1 MQRLYLELTSLE
13 NRGITI
19 WLEGAKSSSQDVA
32 SQLCVQEEST
42 YMRDYIF
49 DEGVLKEVHFDKIRK
64 DLPVT
69 SRNWNRMTEFLNARS
84 YCLCSEYYLIK
95 RQRELPPEFTISR
108 GRSRFSFCGTQKMA
122 DANSFDFVLQYATM

>member
-1 MQRLYLELTSLE
+1 MMNICKDSIWSLRLC
-13 NRGITI
+13 ITI

-64 DLPVT
+64 DLP
-69 SRNWNRMTEFLNARS
+69 
-84 YCLCSEYYLIK
+84 
-95 RQRELPPEFTISR
+95 
-108 GRSRFSFCGTQKMA
+108 
-122 DANSFDFVLQYATM
+122 

>member
-1 MQRLYLELTSLE
+1 MTYFCHFIHCNRKHTVCRGSDSAIFLYITKRNQRIPFGIFSDLGESNVNDEHMQRLYLELTSLE

-49 DEGVLKEVHFDKIRK
+49 DEGGVKGSPF
-64 DLPVT
+64 
-69 SRNWNRMTEFLNARS
+69 
-84 YCLCSEYYLIK
+84 
-95 RQRELPPEFTISR
+95 
-108 GRSRFSFCGTQKMA
+108 
-122 DANSFDFVLQYATM
+122 

>member
-1 MQRLYLELTSLE
+1 MTNFCHFIHCNRNTLSAGDQTAQSFFISRNVTSEFLLVFSDLGESNVNDEHMQRLYLELTSLE

-64 DLPVT
+64 DL
-69 SRNWNRMTEFLNARS
+69 
-84 YCLCSEYYLIK
+84 
-95 RQRELPPEFTISR
+95 Q
-108 GRSRFSFCGTQKMA
+108 
-122 DANSFDFVLQYATM
+122 

>member
-19 WLEGAKSSSQDVA
+19 WLKSSSQDVA

-64 DLPVT
+64 DLP
-69 SRNWNRMTEFLNARS
+69 
-84 YCLCSEYYLIK
+84 
-95 RQRELPPEFTISR
+95 
-108 GRSRFSFCGTQKMA
+108 
-122 DANSFDFVLQYATM
+122 

>member
-13 NRGITI
+13 NRGFTI

-32 SQLCVQEEST
+32 SQLCVQEENT

-64 DLPVT
+64 DLP
-69 SRNWNRMTEFLNARS
+69 
-84 YCLCSEYYLIK
+84 
-95 RQRELPPEFTISR
+95 
-108 GRSRFSFCGTQKMA
+108 
-122 DANSFDFVLQYATM
+122 

>member
-1 MQRLYLELTSLE
+1 MNDEHMQRLYLELTSLE

-49 DEGVLKEVHFDKIRK
+49 DEGKSILIRSEKIF
-64 DLPVT
+64 
-69 SRNWNRMTEFLNARS
+69 RN
-84 YCLCSEYYLIK
+84 
-95 RQRELPPEFTISR
+95 
-108 GRSRFSFCGTQKMA
+108 
-122 DANSFDFVLQYATM
+122 

>member
-19 WLEGAKSSSQDVA
+19 WLEGAKSS
-32 SQLCVQEEST
+32 LQEEST

-64 DLPVT
+64 DLP
-69 SRNWNRMTEFLNARS
+69 
-84 YCLCSEYYLIK
+84 
-95 RQRELPPEFTISR
+95 
-108 GRSRFSFCGTQKMA
+108 
-122 DANSFDFVLQYATM
+122 

>member
-1 MQRLYLELTSLE
+1 MTYFCHFIHCNRNTLSAGDQAAQFFFISRNVTSEFLLVFSDLGESNVNDEHMQRLYLELTSLE

-64 DLPVT
+64 DLP
-69 SRNWNRMTEFLNARS
+69 
-84 YCLCSEYYLIK
+84 
-95 RQRELPPEFTISR
+95 
-108 GRSRFSFCGTQKMA
+108 
-122 DANSFDFVLQYATM
+122 